1 MDADLVGEVCRL
13 VAPLD
18 VERAEE
24 TSEDISLGPGL
35 GGESGHGLGMR
46 RASVVKHSVQ
56 A

>member
-1 MDADLVGEVCRL
+1 MDADLIVEVSRL

-18 VERAEE
+18 IERTEE
-24 TSEDISLGPGL
+24 ASEDISLGLGL